1 MTAIGRQRCT
11 SNSAIAGPSSNL
23 FRTTAFYKHRATSV
37 TPLKKIGTDLSS
49 PFTAF
54 GHALS
59 PAGLDLADTGPL
71 RHQQIRNY
79 TKYSGYI
86 YKTFTNKNGDTITHK
101 QNLNPKDAKKM
112 VLCIFAIM
120 GIVVCGWFVLCY
132 EIGNLIETVLGWMGK
147 GISALLQWVWWI
159 GCEVVKFLRRL

>member
-1 MTAIGRQRCT
+1 MADSASLQIAPSRGRLR
-11 SNSAIAGPSSNL
+11 IL
-23 FRTTAFYKHRATSV
+23 IRITAFQKHCATSV
-37 TPLKKIGTDLSS
+37 TPPRTIGTDLSS
-49 PFTAF
+49 SFTAC

-59 PAGLDLADTGPL
+59 PARLNLADIGPL

-86 YKTFTNKNGDTITHK
+86 SKTFTNKNGDTITHK
-101 QNLNPKDAKKM
+101 QNLDTKDAKKM

-120 GIVVCGWFVLCY
+120 GILVCGWFVLCY

-147 GISALLQWVWWI
+147 GISALLQWIWWV
-159 GCEVVKFLRRL
+159 GCEVVRLLRRL